1 MKILVVDDHAL
12 FREGL
17 VSLLSKQPDFTVIGE
32 AASGHEAIA
41 KANRLNPDIVL
52 MDIGLPDM
60 DGLEAGKAIL
70 AHTPDTKI
78 VMLTIHDTDDLLVN
92 AIIYGAKGYLLK
104 DSSLSM
110 ILASLRAL
118 NRGEVALSRTMT
130 RRVLDGFTHM
140 KFTRTREPD
149 MLENLTARELEVF
162 RLLATKA
169 TNRQIAEQLSITET
183 TVKVHVHNIFE
194 KLDIKRRREAIK
206 LFQQIEPGVPSSI
219 PDPERRTINSRPE
232 HQ

>member
-17 VSLLSKQPDFTVIGE
+17 VSLLAKQPDFTVIGE
-32 AASGHEAIA
+32 AASGHEAIS
-41 KANRLNPDIVL
+41 KANTLKPDLVL

-60 DGLEAGKAIL
+60 DGLEAVKEIL
-70 AHTPDTKI
+70 THRPDTKI

-92 AIIYGAKGYLLK
+92 AIISGAKGYLLK
-104 DSSLSM
+104 NTSLSM

-118 NRGEVALSRTMT
+118 NRGEMALSRTMT
-130 RRVLDGFTHM
+130 RRVLEGFTHM
-140 KFTRTREPD
+140 ASSRSSESE
-149 MLENLTARELEVF
+149 LIENLTAREFEVL

-169 TNRQIAEQLSITET
+169 TNRQIAEKLSITET

-194 KLDIKRRREAIK
+194 KLDIKKRREAIK
-206 LFQQIEPGVPSSI
+206 FFSESDPELPSSN
-219 PDPERRTINSRPE
+219 PDTRK
-232 HQ
+232 